1 MRYKHS
7 CVLDADHKY
16 KTLVLVRVDA
26 DPETGGDRETVLHY
40 ALQAGET
47 LAEATPPALRP
58 YAGASGYVAP
68 AWGKDCGWTEAATDA
83 EIAAWEA
90 EHPAPKADQ
99 TETQRLRAQ
108 LATLETQLTDLQ
120 MALCDVYELAA
131 ASMGGESDG

>member
-47 LAEATPPALRP
+47 LAEATPLR
-58 YAGASGYVAP
+58 AML
-68 AWGKDCGWTEAATDA
+68 
-83 EIAAWEA
+83 
-90 EHPAPKADQ
+90 
-99 TETQRLRAQ
+99 RLRGART
-108 LATLETQLTDLQ
+108 A
-120 MALCDVYELAA
+120 
-131 ASMGGESDG
+131 DGPKRPQTRKLPLGRRSIQRQRPIRRKRSGSGRSLPRWKPS